1 MNIYLQ
7 LKSILSSSNNV
18 QEAFICYSYF
28 LLNFRFK
35 NRSSVRCSASAISLK
50 MRQIERTNAPSNQN
64 GERTIICASHNNVA
78 AAPHICKNTTT
89 ITKIDYCDGGGT
101 FCCLI
106 LILTFMVAM
115 LIQILLWKIFD
126 IDILP
131 VDDSISNMEL
141 SNSSIHQLRAND

>member
-1 MNIYLQ
+1 
-7 LKSILSSSNNV
+7 
-18 QEAFICYSYF
+18 
-28 LLNFRFK
+28 
-35 NRSSVRCSASAISLK
+35 

-106 LILTFMVAM
+106 LILTFMIAM
-115 LIQILLWKIFD
+115 LIQILVWKIFD

-131 VDDSISNMEL
+131 VDDSISNMEM